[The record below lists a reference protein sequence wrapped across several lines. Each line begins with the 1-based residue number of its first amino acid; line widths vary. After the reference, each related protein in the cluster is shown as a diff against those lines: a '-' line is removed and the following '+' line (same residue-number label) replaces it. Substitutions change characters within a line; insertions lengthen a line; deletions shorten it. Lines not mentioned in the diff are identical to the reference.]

1 MDKKKLSI
9 VMAGAMLATTVA
21 PVLAAPVEYG
31 TSQKKLVEKEVTDL
45 VESGKI
51 SSSDVLKDS
60 AFTTG
65 LASLMD
71 GKHSIYGIKVLDKDG
86 KAINLNASDI
96 LGGTGN
102 GFDIKADKLVDGTN
116 NTLTYDIDSIKSI
129 LKDKDLVADMTVQ
142 IVEMEH
148 SKFLGQIIPG
158 TEIRSVGGVKKYEV
172 KDFSDAEISKLANTS
187 AGTNSPFVKEI
198 KANETKTGATIV
210 LNTIKDL
217 SAVNE
222 EYITIELDINS
233 DKLNFDLPLDKEG
246 NLVVDN
252 TRLQDCVGFAKKE
265 KYQTSM
271 AINTDPKVKS
281 EYKLV
286 DDSEKAEQV
295 TYLAKDLYDGLAL
308 TAKGTEIQTDIDN
321 AKKLSEETGNAL
333 TVELSPEPVDLTNG
347 IVSFTVTY
355 FASHKDNVSNAKDDK
370 PSKIVTIKST
380 SLKEIQSLHR
390 MLKRGDYEVGIIAG
404 NNRYETAVNV
414 AKRQGLTML
423 DKDATVNNIVL
434 VNGKSLVDGLSA
446 APLAVN
452 LGAYQAN
459 KGGSV
464 DVKKSSPLL
473 LTETDSLPK
482 ATKDYLVELTN
493 EIAPKDLKK
502 VKINLVGGESVLSKS
517 LVDELKGMGFTV
529 ERFGGENREETS
541 LEVARELVSSGNDD
555 RIFVVGANGEA
566 DAMSIA
572 SIASQK
578 TYQTPILVAKA
589 GGMSKDAV
597 KFIKNNYNAKI
608 DNVVVIGGESVV
620 SKEEYD
626 KLDSVVE
633 NKVDRISGKNRFE
646 TNAAII
652 DKYASNIE
660 EVILVKDGQ
669 NDKNE
674 LIDALSAANYAAG
687 NPIVLA
693 TDKITDAQKIAI
705 LNKKHPSKPFAK
717 LTQVGQ
723 GVARTTLETVANFL
737 DLSNVK

>member
-9 VMAGAMLATTVA
+9 VMAGTMLPTTVA

-142 IVEMEH
+142 VVEMEH

-158 TEIRSVGGVKKYEV
+158 TEI
-172 KDFSDAEISKLANTS
+172 SKLANTS
-187 AGTNSPFVKEI
+187 VGTKSPFIKEI

-246 NLVVDN
+246 NLIVDN
-252 TRLQDCVGFAKKE
+252 NRLQDCVGFAKKE
-265 KYQTSM
+265 KYQPSV
-271 AINTDPKVKS
+271 AINSDPKVKS

-347 IVSFTVTY
+347 IASFTVTY
-355 FASHKDNVSNAKDDK
+355 FAS
-370 PSKIVTIKST
+370 IRIMF
-380 SLKEIQSLHR
+380 L
-390 MLKRGDYEVGIIAG
+390 MLK
-404 NNRYETAVNV
+404 
-414 AKRQGLTML
+414 M
-423 DKDATVNNIVL
+423 
-434 VNGKSLVDGLSA
+434 
-446 APLAVN
+446 
-452 LGAYQAN
+452 
-459 KGGSV
+459 
-464 DVKKSSPLL
+464 
-473 LTETDSLPK
+473 
-482 ATKDYLVELTN
+482 
-493 EIAPKDLKK
+493 
-502 VKINLVGGESVLSKS
+502 INH
-517 LVDELKGMGFTV
+517 
-529 ERFGGENREETS
+529 
-541 LEVARELVSSGNDD
+541 
-555 RIFVVGANGEA
+555 
-566 DAMSIA
+566 
-572 SIASQK
+572 QK
-578 TYQTPILVAKA
+578 
-589 GGMSKDAV
+589 
-597 KFIKNNYNAKI
+597 
-608 DNVVVIGGESVV
+608 
-620 SKEEYD
+620 
-626 KLDSVVE
+626 
-633 NKVDRISGKNRFE
+633 
-646 TNAAII
+646 
-652 DKYASNIE
+652 
-660 EVILVKDGQ
+660 
-669 NDKNE
+669 
-674 LIDALSAANYAAG
+674 
-687 NPIVLA
+687 
-693 TDKITDAQKIAI
+693 
-705 LNKKHPSKPFAK
+705 
-717 LTQVGQ
+717 
-723 GVARTTLETVANFL
+723 
-737 DLSNVK
+737 